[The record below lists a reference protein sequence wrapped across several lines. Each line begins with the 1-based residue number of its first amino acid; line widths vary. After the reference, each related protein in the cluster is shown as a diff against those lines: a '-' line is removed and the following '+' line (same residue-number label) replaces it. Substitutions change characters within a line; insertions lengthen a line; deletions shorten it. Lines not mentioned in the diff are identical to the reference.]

1 VKAHRLLGLAVLA
14 FGLLGAGRRPAGLG
28 DVVRIQRLEHEGHT
42 RIVVELSREA
52 HYRVNRLANP
62 PRLYLDI
69 DGVWIEPPVAAPHS
83 GSGSVRMIRGGQN
96 ELETARVVLELGD
109 ADAESRTFHLQKP
122 FRIVTDVF
130 DGPAAAAS
138 APPPAGLVPRPAEPP
153 LDSFDMRPVRR
164 VVIDPGHGGKDPGAL
179 GAGAVREKDVVLR
192 ISQELARELRRAG
205 LEVSMTRDRD
215 SFQELQARTDA
226 ANRWGADLFIS
237 IHANASRRHEVAGVE
252 TYLLDTR
259 YDRQTARVAARENG
273 TSVGELSDLQ
283 RILASLRLGYNERFA
298 ARFAETVHGSLVHGL
313 RERYGS
319 VNDLGVKRGPFLVLF
334 QADMPAILVE
344 VGFVTNRTEAGR
356 MASQPF
362 AHEAALGLARGI
374 LSYRD
379 QHARSLIA
387 GR

>member
-1 VKAHRLLGLAVLA
+1 MKRRSLLGFAVLSVA
-14 FGLLGAGRRPAGLG
+14 LLGAGKRPQGLG
-28 DVVRIQRLEHEGHT
+28 DVVSIDRIEHEGHT

-52 HYRVNRLANP
+52 EYRVNRLGNP
-62 PRLYLDI
+62 PRLYVDI
-69 DGVWIEPPVAAPHS
+69 DGVWIEPPVAAAHS
-83 GSGSVRMIRGGQN
+83 QDHGAVRVVRGGQN
-96 ELETARVVLELGD
+96 ELQMARVVLELDGSG
-109 ADAESRTFHLQKP
+109 AESRTFHLQKP

-130 DGPAAAAS
+130 DGPAPAAVDA
-138 APPPAGLVPRPAEPP
+138 APPLVAQPAAPP
-153 LDSFDMRPVRR
+153 LDSFDVRPVRR

-179 GAGAVREKDVVLR
+179 GFASVREKDVVLR
-192 ISQELARELRRAG
+192 ISRELARELRRAG
-205 LEVSMTRDRD
+205 LEVHLTREGD

-237 IHANASRRHEVAGVE
+237 IHANASKRRTVAGVE

-273 TSVGELSDLQ
+273 TTVGELSDLQ

-298 ARFAETVHGSLVHGL
+298 ARFAETVHGSLVRGL
-313 RERYGS
+313 RGRYGS

-344 VGFVTNRTEAGR
+344 VGFVTNRAEAGR
-356 MASQPF
+356 MAGSSF
-362 AHEAALGLARGI
+362 AREAALGLARGI